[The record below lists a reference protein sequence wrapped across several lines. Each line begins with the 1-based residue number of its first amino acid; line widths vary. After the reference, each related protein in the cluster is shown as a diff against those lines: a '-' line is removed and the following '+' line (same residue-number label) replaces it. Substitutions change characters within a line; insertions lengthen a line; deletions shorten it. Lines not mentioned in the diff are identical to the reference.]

1 MEMFGGYIMHVDGQ
15 VQILVQGIFLLTGF
29 LQVVLQLERDE
40 RRQVLMTLMGS
51 GWATLLWN
59 PMVDRIIAH
68 FVLLQ
73 TLFFFRP
80 FIWNSGFLFLQQ
92 VSKSFL
98 VDVKG
103 RTGICIQ
110 LFFCGLVASWDIIF
124 HALHDKFY
132 FSSMYLFIF
141 LWALPVPRGVK
152 SNQCFLILLLSL
164 WVEK

>member
-1 MEMFGGYIMHVDGQ
+1 MSDSPLKPDGWPHYCS
-15 VQILVQGIFLLTGF
+15 LCFTS
-29 LQVVLQLERDE
+29 D
-40 RRQVLMTLMGS
+40 
-51 GWATLLWN
+51 
-59 PMVDRIIAH
+59 P
-68 FVLLQ
+68 
-73 TLFFFRP
+73 FFFRP